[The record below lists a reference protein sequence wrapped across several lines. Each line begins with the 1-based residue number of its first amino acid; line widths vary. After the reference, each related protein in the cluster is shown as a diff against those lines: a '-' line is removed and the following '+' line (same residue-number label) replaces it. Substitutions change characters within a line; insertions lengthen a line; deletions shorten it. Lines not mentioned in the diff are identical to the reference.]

1 MNKLALISSLL
12 LLCACMHQNTLR
24 SKIEEL
30 SKPANGIVGIA
41 IENLETG
48 DTLSYNGR
56 EHAVMQSVFKFPIAL
71 TILNQ
76 VDKGNLTLEQKLHIS
91 KSDLSDTLTYSPL
104 RDKLTGRDTDITINE
119 LLHFMVSHSDNIAC
133 DIFLEKLGGPKIVND
148 YIHSLGVNGITIVAT
163 EKQMHSGWDV
173 QYQNWCEPIEMTHL
187 LDIFYKGNVLS
198 KSSTDFLIK
207 VMEATTTSPKR
218 LKGLLPEGTVVA
230 HKSGTSSTKDS
241 LAAATNDVG
250 VISLPNGKHL
260 IISAFVSDSKAS
272 DTTRDAVIARIARA
286 AYDEMSK

>member
-1 MNKLALISSLL
+1 MNKLALVSSVLFF
-12 LLCACMHQNTLR
+12 CACTQQNTLR

-30 SKPANGIVGIA
+30 SKPANGTVGIS

-48 DTLSYNGR
+48 DTLSFNGR

-76 VDKGNLTLEQKLHIS
+76 VDKGTLALEQKLHIS
-91 KSDLSDTLTYSPL
+91 KTDLSDTLTGSPM
-104 RDKLTGRDTDITINE
+104 RDMLTGRDTDISINE
-119 LLHFMVSHSDNIAC
+119 LLHFVVSQSDNIAC
-133 DIFLEKLGGPKIVND
+133 DILLEKLGGPKTVND
-148 YIHSLGVNGITIVAT
+148 YMHSLGINGISIVAN

-173 QYQNWCEPIEMTHL
+173 QYQNWCTPIEMTHL
-187 LDIFYKGNVLS
+187 LEMFYKGKVLS
-198 KSSTDFLIK
+198 KSSTAYLVKI
-207 VMEATTTSPKR
+207 MEETTTCPKR

-230 HKSGTSSTKDS
+230 RKSGTSWTKDGIS
-241 LAAATNDVG
+241 AATNDVG
-250 VISLPNGKHL
+250 VITLPNGKHL
-260 IISAFVSDSKAS
+260 IISAFVSDAKAS

>member
-1 MNKLALISSLL
+1 MNRLALVSLF
-12 LLCACMHQNTLR
+12 LLCTCTQHNSLR

-30 SKPANGIVGIA
+30 AKPANGTVGIS

-48 DTLSYNGR
+48 DTLSFNGS

-76 VDKGNLTLEQKLHIS
+76 VDKGNLTLEQKLHVS

-104 RDKLTGRDTDITINE
+104 RDELTGRDTDISINE

-133 DIFLEKLGGPKIVND
+133 DILLEKLGGPKTVND
-148 YIHSLGVNGITIVAT
+148 YMHSLGINGITIVAN
-163 EKQMHSGWDV
+163 EKQMHGGWDV

-187 LDIFYKGNVLS
+187 LEIFYKGKVLS
-198 KSSTDFLIK
+198 KSSTEYLVK

-230 HKSGTSSTKDS
+230 HKSGTSSTKDG

-260 IISAFVSDSKAS
+260 IISAFVTDAKAS
-272 DTTRDAVIARIARA
+272 DTTRDGVIARIARVV
-286 AYDEMSK
+286 YDEMSK

>member
-1 MNKLALISSLL
+1 M
-12 LLCACMHQNTLR
+12 R

-30 SKPANGIVGIA
+30 SKPANGTVGIA

-48 DTLSYNGR
+48 DTLSFNGR

-76 VDKGNLTLEQKLHIS
+76 VDKGSLSLEQKLHIS
-91 KSDLSDTLTYSPL
+91 KSDLSDTMTYSPL
-104 RDKLTGRDTDITINE
+104 RDKLTGRDTDISINE

-133 DIFLEKLGGPKIVND
+133 DIFLEKLGGPKTVND
-148 YIHSLGVNGITIVAT
+148 YMHSLGINGIAIIAT
-163 EKQMHSGWDV
+163 EKQMHGGWDV

-187 LDIFYKGNVLS
+187 LEIFYKGKVLS
-198 KSSTDFLIK
+198 KSSTAYLVKI
-207 VMEATTTSPKR
+207 MEETTTCPKR

-230 HKSGTSSTKDS
+230 HKSGTSSTKDG

-250 VISLPNGKHL
+250 IISLPNGKYL
-260 IISAFVSDSKAS
+260 IISAFVSDAKAS

-286 AYDEMSK
+286 AYDEIGK